1 MSDGHEYKRRR
12 FRCKGW
18 NGTSVMRFLVRF
30 LGFLFTAGTVVF
42 LVGVAGVAGGIWHFS
57 RDLPDYSQLQDYE
70 PPVMTR
76 VHASDGA
83 LLGEYSKERRLYLPI
98 QAMPKLVTNAF
109 LAAED
114 KNFYEHGGI
123 DFTGMARA
131 AVAYAQNFGSNKR
144 PQGAST
150 ITQQVAKNFLLTN
163 EVSFTRK
170 IKEAL
175 LAMRIERAYSKDRIL
190 ELYLNEIYLGLG
202 AYGIAAASLVYFDK
216 SVNELTIAEAAYLAA
231 LPKAPGTL
239 HPVRNR
245 DRSTERRNYV
255 IDRLVENG
263 WIKQADADKARKEP
277 LVVAS
282 RSNAA
287 HTFAG
292 EYFAE
297 EVRRDIFER
306 YGEKKLY
313 EGGLS
318 VRTTLDPKLQVMA
331 RKTVAAGL
339 VNFDEAQ
346 GWRGAMSKLD
356 ISGDWGVKLAE
367 VKSLSDISPWRMAVV
382 LETSDQSARIGFQP
396 GRELGGATS
405 KDRQTGL
412 ITLEGVRWARAAS
425 ASARGKP
432 PSAVSQI
439 LSPGDVIYADPL
451 FGKDGNAV
459 EGQYRLRQI
468 PEVSGAMVAMDPWT
482 GRVVAMVGG
491 FSFDQSQFNRATQAY
506 RQPGSTF
513 KPLVYS
519 AAMDNGYTPSTIMID
534 GPIEIE
540 QGQGGVWRPENFSVG
555 SYRGPITLRE
565 ALKWSVN
572 TVTVRLAQDVGMP
585 LINEYAKRFGV
596 YEELPNYLSY
606 SLGAGE
612 TTVMRMVTAYSMFAN
627 GGRRVKPTLIDRIQD
642 RYGRTI
648 FRHDARE
655 CRGCDAPGGWKNQP
669 EPQLVDRREQVLD
682 SMTAYQITSMLEG
695 VVQGGTASVMREVG
709 KPIAGKTGTTSD
721 GKDVW
726 FIGFSQDLVVGLYL
740 GYDKPRSLGRAAQGG
755 HTAAPIVKDFMKLAL
770 ANKPAT
776 PFKISR
782 RHQAGPRRC
791 QERHASQPRR
801 RGRPHD
807 PGSVQA
813 GHRAAGQLLRRW
825 RCRPGWTRATG
836 NLARRRQY
844 HSPRNRP
851 ALLADCALRRTPL
864 HPSDIIRK

>member
-1 MSDGHEYKRRR
+1 
-12 FRCKGW
+12 
-18 NGTSVMRFLVRF
+18 MRFLVRF

-42 LVGVAGVAGGIWHFS
+42 LVGVAGVAGAIWHFS

-98 QAMPKLVTNAF
+98 QAMPKLLTNAF

-131 AVAYAQNFGSNKR
+131 AVVYVQNFGSNKR

-216 SVNELTIAEAAYLAA
+216 SVNELTVAEASYLAA
-231 LPKAPGTL
+231 LPKAPAML

-245 DRSTERRNYV
+245 DRAIERRNYV
-255 IDRLVENG
+255 IDRLLENG
-263 WIKQADADKARKEP
+263 WIKQADADRARKEP
-277 LVVAS
+277 LAVTS

-331 RKTVAAGL
+331 RKTMAAGL

-346 GWRGAMSKLD
+346 GWRGAMNKLD
-356 ISGDWGVKLAE
+356 ISGDWGVKLAD

-396 GRELGGATS
+396 GRELGGAIS

-451 FGKDGNAV
+451 IKDGNTV
-459 EGQYRLRQI
+459 EGQYRLRQL

-534 GPIEIE
+534 GPIEID
-540 QGQGGVWRPENFSVG
+540 QGQGAGVWRPENFSVG

-585 LINEYAKRFGV
+585 LIGEYAKRFGV

-648 FRHDARE
+648 FKHDARE

-726 FIGFSQDLVVGLYL
+726 FIGFSSDLVVGLYL

-755 HTAAPIVKDFMKLAL
+755 HTAAPIVKEFMKLAL
-770 ANKPAT
+770 ADKPAT
-776 PFKISR
+776 PFKIP
-782 RHQAGPRRC
+782 AGIRLVRVDAKSGMRPNPGEGGRTILEAFKPGTAPPDNYSLVGVADQDGRVP
-791 QERHASQPRR
+791 QEISPDASNIM
-801 RGRPHD
+801 
-807 PGSVQA
+807 
-813 GHRAAGQLLRRW
+813 
-825 RCRPGWTRATG
+825 RPGTG
-836 NLARRRQY
+836 RLY
-844 HSPRNRP
+844 
-851 ALLADCALRRTPL
+851 
-864 HPSDIIRK
+864 

>member
-1 MSDGHEYKRRR
+1 
-12 FRCKGW
+12 
-18 NGTSVMRFLVRF
+18 MRLLVRF

-42 LVGVAGVAGGIWHFS
+42 LVSVVGAAGAIWHFS
-57 RDLPDYSQLQDYE
+57 KDLPDYSQLQDYE

-98 QAMPKLVTNAF
+98 QAVPKLVINAF

-123 DFTGMARA
+123 DFSGMARA
-131 AVAYAQNFGSNKR
+131 VVLYAQNFGSNRR

-163 EVSFTRK
+163 EVSFARK

-202 AYGIAAASLVYFDK
+202 AYGVAAASLVYFDK
-216 SVNELTIAEAAYLAA
+216 SVNELTVAEAAYLAA
-231 LPKAPGTL
+231 MPKAPGAL

-245 DRSTERRNYV
+245 DRAIERRNYV
-255 IDRLVENG
+255 IDRLLENG
-263 WIKQADADKARKEP
+263 WIKQAEAEKARKDP
-277 LVVAS
+277 LVVANRGNS
-282 RSNAA
+282 VR
-287 HTFAG
+287 TFAG

-297 EVRRDIFER
+297 EVRRDILER

-318 VRTTLDPKLQVMA
+318 IRATLDPKMQVMA
-331 RKTVAAGL
+331 RKAMAAGL

-346 GWRGAMSKLD
+346 GWRGATSKLD
-356 ISGDWGVKLAE
+356 ISGDWGVKLAD
-367 VKSLSDISPWRMAVV
+367 VKSLSDVAPWRLAVV

-396 GRELGGATS
+396 GRELGGAVS
-405 KDRQTGL
+405 RERQTGL
-412 ITLEGVRWARAAS
+412 ITQDGIKWVKAAS
-425 ASARGKP
+425 GPARGKP
-432 PSAVSQI
+432 QTSVAQV

-451 FGKDGNAV
+451 FGKDGNIV
-459 EGQYRLRQI
+459 EGQYRLRQL

-482 GRVVAMVGG
+482 GRVLAMVGG

-513 KPLVYS
+513 KPIVYS
-519 AAMDNGYTPSTIMID
+519 SAIDNGYTPSSVEMD
-534 GPIEIE
+534 APIEID
-540 QGQGGVWRPENFSVG
+540 QGQGAGVWRPENFSVG
-555 SYRGPITLRE
+555 KYQGPMTLRN
-565 ALKWSVN
+565 ALRLSLN
-572 TVTVRLAQDVGMP
+572 TVTVRLAQDIGMP
-585 LINEYAKRFGV
+585 LIGEYAKRFGV
-596 YEELPNYLSY
+596 YDELPNYLSY

-642 RYGRTI
+642 RFGHTI

-682 SMTAYQITSMLEG
+682 PLTAYQIISMMEG
-695 VVQGGTASVMREVG
+695 VVQGGTATALKEVG
-709 KPIAGKTGTTSD
+709 KPIAGKTGTSNEA
-721 GKDVW
+721 KDLW
-726 FIGFSQDLVVGLYL
+726 FVGFSADLVVGLYV
-740 GYDKPRSLGRAAQGG
+740 GYDKPRSLGRSAQAG
-755 HTAAPIVKDFMKLAL
+755 HTAAPIARDFMKLAL
-770 ANKPAT
+770 ADKPAT
-776 PFKISR
+776 PFKIPSGIR
-782 RHQAGPRRC
+782 LVRVDAKTGLRPSPGGDGRTILEAFKPGTAP
-791 QERHASQPRR
+791 QESYAAIGVPNE
-801 RGRPHD
+801 D
-807 PGSVQA
+807 GSLPQGTPVD
-813 GHRAAGQLLRRW
+813 GDTIM
-825 RCRPGWTRATG
+825 RPGTG
-836 NLARRRQY
+836 RLY
-844 HSPRNRP
+844 
-851 ALLADCALRRTPL
+851 
-864 HPSDIIRK
+864 